1 MKEKPVMK
9 RVLESMLAGGVLGAI
24 VFTFIVYIGF
34 NVVRLPWGNFD
45 SFLSG
50 AIVMAI
56 SGCVFGAVVGGVTGA
71 FKDYKP
77 AGWITGAVVM
87 VFDKLAVVKITG
99 KGKIS
104 LMVIVWSAVVG
115 FAIAALMLSFVK
127 TEKEES
133 S

>member
-1 MKEKPVMK
+1 MVK
-9 RVLESMLAGGVLGAI
+9 RVLESVLAGAVLGVI
-24 VFTFIVYIGF
+24 VFTVIVYIGF
-34 NVVRLPWGNFD
+34 NFVRLPWGHFD

-50 AIVMAI
+50 AAVMAV
-56 SGCVFGAVVGGVTGA
+56 SGLVFGAVVGGVTGA

-87 VFDKLAVVKITG
+87 VLDKLAVVKITG

-104 LMVIVWSAVVG
+104 LMLIVWSAVVG

-127 TEKEES
+127 TEKQES